1 MDALTALRLQIEWGA
16 DEALADAPLDR
27 LRPPEAIRPAGA
39 TIASGPP
46 STGRGL
52 PPAARATLAAAQAD
66 TPEALQAALAGF
78 DGCALRDTAS
88 RLVFD
93 AGNPASRL
101 MLIGDTPGEA
111 EDRAGRPFAGP
122 AGAYLDR
129 MLGSIGLG
137 REQVLIGMVVPW
149 RPPGGRPPTEAEI
162 ACCLPFLMRHIA
174 IAQPRRLVLLGSVV
188 TRAVL
193 PMPSGSRRLPRGEW
207 LGISVSGLPTPI
219 PALPTAS
226 PATLLGKPAD
236 RRRAW
241 AELRMV
247 KRALD
252 QELANS

>member
-1 MDALTALRLQIEWGA
+1 MDALAALRLQIEWGA
-16 DEALADAPLDR
+16 DEALAEAPLDR
-27 LRPPEAIRPAGA
+27 LRPPEAVRPASETTA
-39 TIASGPP
+39 PGPP
-46 STGRGL
+46 SVGRGL
-52 PPAARATLAAAQAD
+52 PVPARAALAAAQAD

-78 DGCALRDTAS
+78 DGCVLRDTAS

-93 AGNPASRL
+93 AGSPASGL

-137 REQVLIGMVVPW
+137 REQVLIGMLVPW

-162 ACCLPFLMRHIA
+162 ACCLPFLIRHIA
-174 IAQPRRLVLLGSVV
+174 IAQPRRLLLLGPIA
-188 TRAVL
+188 TRALL
-193 PMPSGSRRLPRGEW
+193 PTPPGSRRTPRGEW
-207 LGISVSGLPTPI
+207 LGVSVPGLPAPV

-226 PATLLGKPAD
+226 PATLLGKPSE

-241 AELRMV
+241 AELRML

-252 QELANS
+252 QELAKS